1 MIDDARPSSSPS
13 HVVLDLSRLIYAA
26 RSRTPTGIPRV
37 ELAYAQHFIATHSD
51 HLSFAVLDALGR
63 LGVVN
68 NADAI
73 AFVNQIGRYWQTD
86 VASTWTYACVVIR
99 AIRIHVA
106 LLFRLRGNLARLV
119 SQRSGH
125 TTYIITSQLD
135 LKYTKT
141 IRKKAAGHL
150 SLVYFVHDIIPSLF
164 PEYLMPIEESR
175 NRRRMASAARLADVI
190 ITNSKNTAD
199 SFRKMFG
206 RERTPGSIAI
216 APLGLGIDLRAV
228 VPTWTPAYTCA
239 KPYFVMV
246 GTIEPRKNH
255 LLILHLWRALR
266 ADLGDAT
273 PRLIVVGARGWENE
287 NVIDLLERCPALKG
301 VVEERSRVSDAEL
314 VGILKGARALLL
326 PSFAEGYGMPL
337 SESLALG
344 VPVLCSDIPTFREV
358 GGMVPEFFDPLD
370 GPAWRTAV
378 IDYLLDGS
386 PRRKAQFQRLATWRH
401 ATWVDHFQHIDDLLK
416 EIDRQKGASPRNVST

>member
-1 MIDDARPSSSPS
+1 MIDDARPSPPRS
-13 HVVLDLSRLIYAA
+13 HIVLDISRLVYAA
-26 RSRTPTGIPRV
+26 WSRTPTGIPRV
-37 ELAYAQHFIATHSD
+37 ELAYARHFMATYGD
-51 HLSFAVLDALGR
+51 QLSFAVLDAWGR

-73 AFVNQIGRYWQTD
+73 AFINQIGRYWQAD
-86 VASTWTYACVVIR
+86 VASAGTYAGIVIR
-99 AIRIHVA
+99 AISIHVA

-119 SQRSGH
+119 SRQSGH
-125 TTYIITSQLD
+125 TTYIIPSQLH
-135 LKYTKT
+135 LEHTKT
-141 IRKKAAGHL
+141 IEKIKAAGQV

-164 PEYLMPIEESR
+164 PEYFPPSAEAR
-175 NRRRMASAARLADVI
+175 NRRRMASAARLADMI
-190 ITNSKNTAD
+190 ITNSKDTAD
-199 SFRKMFG
+199 SFRNMFG
-206 RERTPGSIAI
+206 RERTPGSIAVV
-216 APLGLGIDLRAV
+216 PLGPGIDLRAE
-228 VPTWTPAYTCA
+228 VPARPSAYRFD

-266 ADLGDAT
+266 AELGDAT

-287 NVIDLLERCPALKG
+287 NVIDLLERSPALKT

-378 IDYLLDGS
+378 IDYLSDES
-386 PRRKAQFQRLATWRH
+386 PRRKAQFQRLASWRH
-401 ATWVDHFQHIDDLLK
+401 ATWMDHFRRIDELLN
-416 EIDRQKGASPRNVST
+416 EIDSACAGPMARI